1 MNILTFCLTF
11 FLAYPL
17 TFCLAYILTYFL
29 AHMLTFF
36 LTFYLAF
43 FGHSIWHLFWHSI
56 LLCYLT
62 LYSRILSGIYYDILS
77 DMGTAGPQPRQC
89 PLRSGARGWGRRK
102 EADGR
107 TNLPGRAKK
116 TKEPLVFPSPR
127 PKSAQSPIFWGGIYA
142 SLGSYTIISVPGN
155 PNLAPTAW
163 RLEGVE
169 PYTETRQ
176 TLDEA
181 GSWVKPHKENHGKWA
196 KISKICDHFS
206 FLVFFF

>member
-1 MNILTFCLTF
+1 MYTYICTFWHSIWLFFGILFGIYSDIQFCY
-11 FLAYPL
+11 AIWH
-17 TFCLAYILTYFL
+17 YILG
-29 AHMLTFF
+29 
-36 LTFYLAF
+36 FYLAF
-43 FGHSIWHLFWHSI
+43 K
-56 LLCYLT
+56 
-62 LYSRILSGIYYDILS
+62 YDILS
-77 DMGTAGPQPRQC
+77 DMGTAGPQPLQC

-116 TKEPLVFPSPR
+116 TKEPLVFLSPR
-127 PKSAQSPIFWGGIYA
+127 PKSAQSPRFWGGIYA

-196 KISKICDHFS
+196 QISKNYDHFWCFSSS
-206 FLVFFF
+206 FLAKFGVKKKLGDVSTTF